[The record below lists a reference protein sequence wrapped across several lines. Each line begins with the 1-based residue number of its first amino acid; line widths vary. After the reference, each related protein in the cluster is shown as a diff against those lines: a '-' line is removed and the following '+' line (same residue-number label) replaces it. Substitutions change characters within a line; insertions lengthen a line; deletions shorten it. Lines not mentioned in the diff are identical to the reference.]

1 MLQTYTGS
9 NLNTFSKAIQ
19 EYLDKSP
26 LLPGESVKYRLLNGT
41 KNIDP
46 ERKKGEDL
54 LFPASIVIHLR
65 DRIKDPGKDDIKAG
79 IVEIGAVSHFDDRT
93 ELPVFKS
100 FIINP
105 SKGDGG
111 YFMLSGDNISDIEM
125 YDVLELKNCNGSNPF
140 RDKSVNALYEKVNEV
155 AESKVRSKKRNYL
168 FDSLDA
174 IRHWTADEIKFAAA
188 SNNLS
193 ATLPPDVLKDKLEEI
208 AEKDPE
214 TFYKSIESDD
224 NQIKAVIKLSKD
236 AGNIAFNAHENK
248 WIYAGSGETL
258 ALLDRREGVDEN
270 TGLLYFLKTSV
281 NGPRIQGQLEKLLKS
296 KKP

>member
-1 MLQTYTGS
+1 VLQTYTGS

-155 AESKVRSKKRNYL
+155 AESKV
-168 FDSLDA
+168 
-174 IRHWTADEIKFAAA
+174 
-188 SNNLS
+188 
-193 ATLPPDVLKDKLEEI
+193 
-208 AEKDPE
+208 
-214 TFYKSIESDD
+214 
-224 NQIKAVIKLSKD
+224 